1 MRALKSQPAVERPS
15 IGGHWNPPQ
24 KDTPHL
30 KTKKRP
36 QRNDRR
42 GAIMIKSNSIPAGG

>member
-42 GAIMIKSNSIPAGG
+42 GAIMIKSKSIPAGG